1 MSCINQKP
9 TASCDAAPVI
19 PLSLSRKL
27 LELAD
32 LAVLLF
38 EIGFLVMDWSSV
50 WDILR
55 VSNTHEKLVG
65 KGRRIGISGF

>member
-38 EIGFLVMDWSSV
+38 ERGFLVMAWSSV
-50 WDILR
+50 RDILR
-55 VSNTHEKLVG
+55 VSNIHEKLVG